1 MNELKRCIRALARP
15 HTARAIAIATG
26 LLFSSVQTSQ
36 AGQAPLRFAVNEGW
50 TMPMMHITDYQ
61 PESGIL
67 FDIMQSLAHQVGRE
81 AEYHVMPRLRIQG
94 ALEHDEVDIH
104 CYSAQAW
111 YPDLSGDYLWSLP
124 ILYQRDWLVASAET
138 AAGPYPEQFD
148 NETVGTVLGYNY
160 PALQH
165 LFDSHQLNREDARTQ
180 NQTLG
185 KLMAGRYNYAV
196 TNQLILD
203 WTNRSLPAGKKLKP
217 IALVAEQPAAC
228 LIRNNP
234 DLPVNRILRTLLRMR
249 MSGEIQRIID
259 RYTAPLAP

>member
-1 MNELKRCIRALARP
+1 MNELKRCIRAFARSLP
-15 HTARAIAIATG
+15 ARGIATG
-26 LLFSSVQTSQ
+26 LLFLIAQASH
-36 AGQAPLRFAVNEGW
+36 AGQPPLRFAVNEGW
-50 TMPMMHITDYQ
+50 TMPMIHLVDHQ
-61 PESGIL
+61 PDAGIL
-67 FDIMQSLAHQVGRE
+67 FDITQSLAHQVGRE
-81 AEYHVMPRLRIQG
+81 AEYHVMPRLRIQA
-94 ALEHDEVDIH
+94 ALEHGEVDIH

-165 LFDSHQLNREDARTQ
+165 LFDSHRLNREDARTQ

-185 KLMAGRYNYAV
+185 KLIAGRYNYAV
-196 TNQLILD
+196 TNQLILE
-203 WTNRSLPAGKKLKP
+203 WTNRSLPAAKKLKP

-234 DLPVNRILRTLLRMR
+234 ELPVNKVLRTLVKMR
-249 MSGEIQRIID
+249 MSGEITQIID
-259 RYTAPLAP
+259 RYTVPTTP